1 MTVRLPHLAWVAT
14 PVGQR
19 DKMGQVSYPQSA
31 MSISKAEAKQLLERM
46 IFDATEPQD
55 WVQDVWGL
63 SPLMGDSA
71 AKLLEAFYILI
82 DCCPDDQ
89 LDNLVKG
96 LYREQLEF

>member
-1 MTVRLPHLAWVAT
+1 MA
-14 PVGQR
+14 
-19 DKMGQVSYPQSA
+19 
-31 MSISKAEAKQLLERM
+31 ISKTETKQLLERM
-46 IFDATEPQD
+46 IFDDTAPDD

-71 AKLLEAFYILI
+71 AQLLDAFYALI
-82 DCCPDDQ
+82 DCCPDEQ